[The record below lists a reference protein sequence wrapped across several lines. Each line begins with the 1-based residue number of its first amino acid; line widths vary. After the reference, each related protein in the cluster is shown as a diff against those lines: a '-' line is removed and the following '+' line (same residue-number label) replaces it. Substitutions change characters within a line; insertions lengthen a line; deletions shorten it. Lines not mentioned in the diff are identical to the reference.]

1 MPNKTRFVIYPD
13 RIYTVTLDDGEQVE
27 VTGLDIIQ
35 MGYHVRKT
43 EKLLRALQELDQEGE
58 GLSWLDKD

>member
-13 RIYTVTLDDGEQVE
+13 RIYTVTLDDGDEVE

-43 EKLLRALQELDQEGE
+43 QMIIKSLRDLEEGE
-58 GLSWLDKD
+58 ENDWSWW

>member
-58 GLSWLDKD
+58 GLSWLDRD

>member
-1 MPNKTRFVIYPD
+1 MLQLNMPNEIRFIIYPE
-13 RIYTVTLDDGEQVE
+13 RTYVVTLDDGDEVE

-43 EKLLRALQELDQEGE
+43 QDLLKAFQHLDEEGV
-58 GLSWLDKD
+58 GWF

>member
-1 MPNKTRFVIYPD
+1 MTNKTRFVIDPD
-13 RIYTVTLDDGEQVE
+13 RTYVVKLDDGDEVE

-43 EKLLRALQELDQEGE
+43 QDLLKAFQHLDEEGV
-58 GLSWLDKD
+58 GWF

>member
-1 MPNKTRFVIYPD
+1 MPNKTRFVIIPD
-13 RIYTVTLDDGEQVE
+13 RTYVVTLDDGDEVE

-43 EKLLRALQELDQEGE
+43 QMIIKALRDLEENE
-58 GLSWLDKD
+58 ENEWSWW

>member
-1 MPNKTRFVIYPD
+1 MPNKTRFVIDPD
-13 RIYTVTLDDGEQVE
+13 RTYVVTLEDGDEVE

-43 EKLLRALQELDQEGE
+43 QALLKAFQELNEE
-58 GLSWLDKD
+58 GLDWF

>member
-13 RIYTVTLDDGEQVE
+13 RTYTVTLHDGEQVE

-43 EKLLRALQELDQEGE
+43 DQILKALQELDQEGE
-58 GLSWLDKD
+58 GFSWLDRD

>member
-43 EKLLRALQELDQEGE
+43 DQILKALQELDQEE
-58 GLSWLDKD
+58 GLSWLDRD

>member
-43 EKLLRALQELDQEGE
+43 DQILKALQELDQEGE
-58 GLSWLDKD
+58 GLSWLDRD

>member
-13 RIYTVTLDDGEQVE
+13 RIYTVTLDDGEEIE

>member
-1 MPNKTRFVIYPD
+1 MPNKIRFIIDPD
-13 RIYTVTLDDGEQVE
+13 RTYVVTLDDGEEVE

-43 EKLLRALQELDQEGE
+43 DQILKALQELDQEGE
-58 GLSWLDKD
+58 GLSWLDRD

>member
-13 RIYTVTLDDGEQVE
+13 RIYTVTLEDGDEVE

-43 EKLLRALQELDQEGE
+43 QMIIKTFRDLEENEE
-58 GLSWLDKD
+58 NEWSWW